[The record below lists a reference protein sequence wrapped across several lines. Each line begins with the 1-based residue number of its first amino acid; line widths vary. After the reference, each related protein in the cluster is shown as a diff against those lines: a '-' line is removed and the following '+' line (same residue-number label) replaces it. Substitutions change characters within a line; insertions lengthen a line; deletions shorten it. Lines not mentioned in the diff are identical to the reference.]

1 MSQDSP
7 GLGQRAKS
15 LVDQAKRR
23 TGVGDPPLATEAGGR
38 AAGMSEAFRAFGD
51 GDLDRFLDAFAE
63 DVEWSGP
70 KGENFPGAGNHQ
82 GRSAIREEFLSDVE
96 RSYVSFG
103 FRPEHYLESE
113 AENVVVA
120 LGSFIGEGVKGTGT
134 LDAPAVQVWEFDGDK
149 VVAVSIY
156 TDSDEFP
163 AVVTEQEAK
172 EEKEEEREDDE
183 EESDEA
189 EDKGDEAKGKDER
202 DDEEDKD
209 GEEDGSS

>member
-1 MSQDSP
+1 M
-7 GLGQRAKS
+7 
-15 LVDQAKRR
+15 
-23 TGVGDPPLATEAGGR
+23 
-38 AAGMSEAFRAFGD
+38 
-51 GDLDRFLDAFAE
+51 
-63 DVEWSGP
+63 
-70 KGENFPGAGNHQ
+70 
-82 GRSAIREEFLSDVE
+82 GRSRRRATDGGLPRVAPA
-96 RSYVSFG
+96 R
-103 FRPEHYLESE
+103 
-113 AENVVVA
+113 VVVA

-172 EEKEEEREDDE
+172 QEKEEEREDDE